1 MISLTVAG
9 VPEHFNYPWYLSLKN
24 KEYTKN
30 NINLR
35 WKDFPGGTGAMC
47 KALRTGEVDI
57 AICINRRHHQRH
69 CCRKPIQNCT
79 NLYRKLL

>member
-9 VPEHFNYPWYLSLKN
+9 VPEHFNYPWYIHSLKN

-35 WKDFPGGTGAMC
+35 WKDFPGGTGQPCA
-47 KALRTGEVDI
+47 
-57 AICINRRHHQRH
+57 
-69 CCRKPIQNCT
+69 KPYE
-79 NLYRKLL
+79 LVK